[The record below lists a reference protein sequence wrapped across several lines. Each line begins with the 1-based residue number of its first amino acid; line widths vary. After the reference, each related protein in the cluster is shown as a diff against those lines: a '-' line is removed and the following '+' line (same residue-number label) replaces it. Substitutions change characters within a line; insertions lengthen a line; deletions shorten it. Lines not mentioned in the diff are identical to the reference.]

1 MRQLEDL
8 DFADDISLLS
18 YKQQDS
24 LGKLRRVA
32 EEAGKTGLQI
42 NIAKTE
48 AMRINNKQAD
58 PLRLQLGT
66 SYQKRSNNN
75 GGCITKKL
83 QFDTAYQKHY
93 ETTIPK

>member
-1 MRQLEDL
+1 MKQLEDL

-18 YKQQDS
+18 RKQQDA

-32 EEAGKTGLQI
+32 EEARKIGLQI

-66 SYQKRSNNN
+66 AYQKRSKNN
-75 GGCITKKL
+75 GGCITKKPKL
-83 QFDTAYQKHY
+83 GTAYQKHY
-93 ETTIPK
+93 EITIPK